1 MLLLSP
7 LLAAFAG
14 AAVIVGLRLV
24 VLPLL
29 NPSRWYWRALLL
41 GGATVLSWRYVAWR
55 FTNTLAPLG
64 WTNDALFSW
73 GFATLE
79 ALTVLSSSIA
89 FFILF
94 RVRERTAEANRHAGW
109 WLPGEA
115 PRVDIFITTFNEPPE
130 VLERTIVGAKAVQFP
145 RYRVFVLD
153 DGRRDWLRQAC
164 DRHGVGY
171 IVRSDNAHAKA
182 GNINHAL
189 AERARDPDRPDFV
202 AVLDADFIPHV
213 DFIERALAL
222 FHDPG
227 VGLVQTPQ
235 HYFNADPIQHNLGIS
250 SAYPDEQ
257 RHFFDNVEPAR
268 DAWGIAICCGTSS
281 VVRFRAVEQIG
292 WLPTESVTEDF
303 LLTLKLAE
311 NGWRTVYLNEPLT
324 EGLAPEGLKEYIA
337 QRSRWCLGLM
347 QIVRRSYNPTGSHR
361 LGLIYRIGILDSL
374 LYWISTFPFR
384 IASLICPLLFWWFGI
399 TIVNASLVDI
409 VSYYL
414 PYYLAVLVTLNWLSK
429 GLFIPVLNDTAQL
442 IAAWPVCRALALGI
456 LTKGP
461 HKFSVTAK
469 GGNRTKVVVQWS
481 LMRPFLM
488 LLGLTVGGLVVPLNS
503 DFIFNTSST
512 ANDGLA
518 VVMFWTVYNIL
529 VLLVATAVCIER
541 PRYNRPQRQ
550 VTEPTTL
557 TIGGEKHRGW
567 LINLGPEGGR
577 VSGPFG
583 LSLGTTGLLTVPGI
597 GDVEALVLAP
607 TRDGYR
613 LKFSS
618 TTMQRAQIIE
628 KLHTA
633 RAVPGP
639 DRADVVR
646 MIRELA
652 RALTH

>member
-1 MLLLSP
+1 MFLLSP

-14 AAVIVGLRLV
+14 SAVIVGLRLI

-29 NPSRWYWRALLL
+29 NPGRWYWRALLL

-55 FTNTLAPLG
+55 FSETLAPLG
-64 WTNDALFSW
+64 WTSDAIVSW

-109 WLPGEA
+109 WLPGET

-153 DGRRDWLRQAC
+153 DGRRDWLRRAC
-164 DRHGVGY
+164 EQHGVGY
-171 IVRSDNAHAKA
+171 IARSDSAHAKA

-202 AVLDADFIPHV
+202 AVLDADFVPHV

-222 FHDPG
+222 FHDPR

-257 RHFFDNVEPAR
+257 RHFFDNVEPSR

-281 VVRFRAVEQIG
+281 VVRLRAVEQIG

-337 QRSRWCLGLM
+337 QRSRWCLGLT
-347 QIVRRSYNPTGSHR
+347 QIVRGSYNPIGSHR
-361 LGLIYRIGILDSL
+361 LSLIYRIGILDSL

-384 IASLICPLLFWWFGI
+384 IASLICPLLYWWFGI
-399 TIVNASLVDI
+399 TIVNASLADI
-409 VSYYL
+409 INYYL

-429 GLFIPVLNDTAQL
+429 GLFIPILNDTAQL
-442 IAAWPVCRALALGI
+442 IAAWPVCRALTLGL

-481 LMRPFLM
+481 LMRPFLI

-512 ANDGLA
+512 AADGLA

-550 VTEPTTL
+550 VPEPTAL
-557 TIGGEKHRGW
+557 TIGGEKQRGW

-577 VSGPFG
+577 VSGPVG
-583 LSLGTTGLLTVPGI
+583 LSLGTTGLLTIPGI

-613 LKFSS
+613 LRFSS
-618 TTMQRAQIIE
+618 TTTQRAQIIE

-633 RAVPGP
+633 RAVPGS
-639 DRADVVR
+639 DRADIVR